1 MDTQTIARLYDY
13 NFWADHR
20 TIDSCATLTTEQLLK
35 PVGGSFGSLRNT
47 LAHIMDVEWL
57 YLERWQGRV
66 PPSLPKAEDYPDL
79 AAIRARWKD
88 VETNLTRYV
97 GGLSDADLAAR
108 GRISQYER
116 NSLPP
121 SALGNDAAPRKSR
134 HLSSRTGGHF
144 AADAGHF
151 RAGHGPDRVLSRTLR
166 PSHAIIPAD
175 YFCLSRSS
183 R

>member
-97 GGLSDADLAAR
+97 GGLSDTDLQRVVEFRNTKGILYRHPLWEMMQHLVNHGTYHR
-108 GRISQYER
+108 GQVATLLRMLGTSAQATDLIAFYRER
-116 NSLPP
+116 SGQ
-121 SALGNDAAPRKSR
+121 A
-134 HLSSRTGGHF
+134 TQ
-144 AADAGHF
+144 
-151 RAGHGPDRVLSRTLR
+151 
-166 PSHAIIPAD
+166 
-175 YFCLSRSS
+175 
-183 R
+183 